1 MAAHSSSSSSATAAD
16 RDVEAQQSQR
26 SQKHSHWS
34 VLTDQAGVDDAV
46 LNHKYPGQG
55 TDESPYLVDFLPVD
69 PRNPMTFSSPFKWT
83 IMIVAAI
90 STLAVSFTSSAY
102 SGSVLSINQ
111 EFHASTELTILGVSM
126 FVLGFAIGPLFWAP
140 FSELYGRQ
148 KLFFLTYMALTAF
161 NAAGAGAPNMAA
173 LIVLRFMAGAWGSSP
188 LTNSGGIIADL
199 FTAKERG
206 IATSIFAIAPFLGPA
221 LGPIAGGFLAEA
233 EGWRWVEG
241 LTAIFTGALWIIQ
254 SLVAPETYSPV
265 LLRRR
270 AEELSKRTG
279 KVYISK
285 VDAAMPRKTLFGQI
299 KVNLSRPWV
308 LLFKEPIVFLTSIY
322 MAIVYGT
329 LYLCFAAFP
338 IVFQSP
344 YPQGWGWKPGVGG
357 LSFVGIA
364 IGMIASATGSILD
377 NGRYARTAAKHGGV
391 APPEA
396 RLPPALAGSVLLP
409 VGLFWFAWTNG
420 TNVHWVVPIIGSSIF
435 AAGLVLVFLSLLNY
449 LIDSYVIYAASA
461 LAGSAV
467 LRSLFGCIFPLFT
480 GKMYE
485 DLGVHWASSIPAF
498 LALACMPFPFLFYK
512 YGEKVRLKCKYS
524 AEASHILEQILAKQQ
539 PAQEDEGITE
549 CEAGG
554 GEKGNQDT
562 KTAPTTEV
570 K

>member
-1 MAAHSSSSSSATAAD
+1 MAAAASSSSSSATAAR
-16 RDVEAQQSQR
+16 RDVEAQQSNK
-26 SQKHSHWS
+26 SQKNSHWS
-34 VLTDQAGVDDAV
+34 ILTDQAGVDDAV
-46 LNHKYPGQG
+46 LNHKYSGHG
-55 TDESPYLVDFLPVD
+55 TNESPYLVEFLPVD
-69 PRNPMTFSSPFKWT
+69 PRNPMTFPSLFKWQ
-83 IMIVAAI
+83 IMIISAV

-102 SGSVLSINQ
+102 SGSILAVKD
-111 EFHASTELTILGVSM
+111 EFHASIEVVTLGVSM

-161 NAAGAGAPNMAA
+161 NAAGAGAPNMTA

-188 LTNSGGIIADL
+188 LTNSGGVIADL
-199 FTAKERG
+199 FTATERG

-233 EGWRWVEG
+233 QGWRWVEG

-254 SLVAPETYSPV
+254 TLVAPETYSPV

-270 AEELSKRTG
+270 AEELSRRTG

-285 VDAAMPRKTLFGQI
+285 VDAAMPRKTLLGQI

-344 YPQGWGWKPGVGG
+344 YPEGWGWKAGVGG

-364 IGMIASATGSILD
+364 IGMIASTAGSILD
-377 NGRYARTAAKHGGV
+377 NRRYARIAAKCGGT

-396 RLPPALAGSVLLP
+396 RLPPAVAGGVLLP

-420 TNVHWVVPIIGSSIF
+420 TNVHWVVPIIGSSVF

-449 LIDSYVIYAASA
+449 LIDSYVIYAASV
-461 LAGSAV
+461 LAASAV
-467 LRSLFGCIFPLFT
+467 LRSLFG
-480 GKMYE
+480 
-485 DLGVHWASSIPAF
+485 
-498 LALACMPFPFLFYK
+498 
-512 YGEKVRLKCKYS
+512 YGEKIRLKCKYS
-524 AEASHILEQILAKQQ
+524 AEASHIFQQILAKQQ
-539 PAQEDEGITE
+539 PALEDDGATESDEGMRGKRNE
-549 CEAGG
+549 GV
-554 GEKGNQDT
+554 KS
-562 KTAPTTEV
+562 APTAV
-570 K
+570 LP

>member
-1 MAAHSSSSSSATAAD
+1 M
-16 RDVEAQQSQR
+16 V
-26 SQKHSHWS
+26 
-34 VLTDQAGVDDAV
+34 DQAGVDDAV

-55 TDESPYLVDFLPVD
+55 THESPYLVDFLPVD
-69 PRNPMTFSSPFKWT
+69 PRNPMTFSTPFKWT
-83 IMIVAAI
+83 VMIVAAV

-102 SGSVLSINQ
+102 SGSVRSINQ
-111 EFHASTELTILGVSM
+111 EFHASTEVTILGVSM

-161 NAAGAGAPNMAA
+161 NAAAAGAPNMTA

-221 LGPIAGGFLAEA
+221 LGTLLLLAFPLLATAGAEHFIAAGTATSPEETQSCHEKRTNVFIGPIAGGFLAEA

-241 LTAIFTGALWIIQ
+241 LTAIFTGTLWIIQ

-299 KVNLSRPWV
+299 KVNLSRPWI

-322 MAIVYGT
+322 MAIIYGT

-344 YPQGWGWKPGVGG
+344 YPQGWGWEPGVGG

-396 RLPPALAGSVLLP
+396 RLPPAVAGSVLLP
-409 VGLFWFAWTNG
+409 VGLFWFSWTNG

-449 LIDSYVIYAASA
+449 LIDSCKS
-461 LAGSAV
+461 LGLGSKR
-467 LRSLFGCIFPLFT
+467 RSV
-480 GKMYE
+480 E
-485 DLGVHWASSIPAF
+485 RDARAN
-498 LALACMPFPFLFYK
+498 A
-512 YGEKVRLKCKYS
+512 
-524 AEASHILEQILAKQQ
+524 
-539 PAQEDEGITE
+539 
-549 CEAGG
+549 
-554 GEKGNQDT
+554 
-562 KTAPTTEV
+562 
-570 K
+570 